1 MLDQSYYRKA
11 DEIIEHYGRTAAS
24 LIPIMQDI
32 QAEYR
37 YLPGELL
44 TYVAK
49 EIGELSAR
57 IASPLP
63 GFGLAVGAAAG
74 AVGRAVE
81 QLVDI
86 PSLNCSSLNT
96 VTPNSLAF
104 SSLLPASRPQI
115 R

>member
-49 EIGELSAR
+49 EIG
-57 IASPLP
+57 
-63 GFGLAVGAAAG
+63 VK
-74 AVGRAVE
+74 
-81 QLVDI
+81 
-86 PSLNCSSLNT
+86 
-96 VTPNSLAF
+96 
-104 SSLLPASRPQI
+104 
-115 R
+115 

>member
-49 EIGELSAR
+49 EIGVKRSQ
-57 IASPLP
+57 
-63 GFGLAVGAAAG
+63 GL
-74 AVGRAVE
+74 
-81 QLVDI
+81 Q
-86 PSLNCSSLNT
+86 CSHIL
-96 VTPNSLAF
+96 
-104 SSLLPASRPQI
+104 
-115 R
+115 